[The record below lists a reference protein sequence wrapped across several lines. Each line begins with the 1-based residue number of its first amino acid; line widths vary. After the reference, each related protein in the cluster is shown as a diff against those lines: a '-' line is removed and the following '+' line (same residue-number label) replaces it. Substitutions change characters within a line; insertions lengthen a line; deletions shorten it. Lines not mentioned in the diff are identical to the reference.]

1 MEMFEF
7 FETGCLRIVKFDTER
22 MRLCEEGKFKKF
34 SGDGATAFYLRV
46 GCSFVWM

>member
-1 MEMFEF
+1 MFEF

-34 SGDGATAFYLRV
+34 LDNEATPFYP
-46 GCSFVWM
+46 